1 MIKIIKRR
9 ENNCNGYVNTYV
21 SLYSFDW
28 LLETT
33 IMASILVG
41 FILCVK
47 VLLRNQLTARWHYA
61 LWLILIVR
69 LILPWSP
76 DSSYSLYSI
85 LSHGYVTSTSL
96 IQKEANVSG
105 LKVMNEPAKYA
116 VNSNDSNKPLV
127 ESSSKEKK
135 RLPNTYLCM
144 KSVYM
149 YGY

>member
-1 MIKIIKRR
+1 MLIH
-9 ENNCNGYVNTYV
+9 TYL
-21 SLYSFDW
+21 STLFDW

-127 ESSSKEKK
+127 ESSSKEKEK
-135 RLPNTYLCM
+135 VA
-144 KSVYM
+144 KHISM
-149 YGY
+149 YEICLYVWILGVFCLG